1 MRSLEAR
8 ETEPS
13 VLPHTTPCF
22 ASPPHTAETPDPPFQ
37 FCEDNY
43 AITPY
48 IAECTNALSNIAY
61 IAFGLLG
68 ISHARSQNLPQRV
81 QTCHA
86 SLVVLGIGSTLFH
99 GMKRAL

>member
-1 MRSLEAR
+1 MLR
-8 ETEPS
+8 
-13 VLPHTTPCF
+13 F
-22 ASPPHTAETPDPPFQ
+22 ASSHFRNPCSPSQ

-43 AITPY
+43 AITSL
-48 IAECTNALSNIAY
+48 IAEFTNTLSNLAY

-68 ISHARSQNLPQRV
+68 IWHARSQNLPRRV

-99 GMKRAL
+99 GV